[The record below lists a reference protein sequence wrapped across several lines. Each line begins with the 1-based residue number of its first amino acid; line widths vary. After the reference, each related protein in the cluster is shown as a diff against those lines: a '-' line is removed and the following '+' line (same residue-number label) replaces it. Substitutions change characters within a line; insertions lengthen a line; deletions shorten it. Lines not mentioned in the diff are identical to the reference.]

1 MKQWGSSLFCSS
13 ESMILLPRENK
24 FLKEN
29 PLPIFVKQKF
39 SKILPG
45 KKGDNEE
52 DPYFG
57 LRKS

>member
-1 MKQWGSSLFCSS
+1 
-13 ESMILLPRENK
+13 MILLPRENK